1 MGTEMKTE
9 NDAQSGLKAAFV
21 MPKLTA
27 DWMVSLSSSGCVASR
42 ILVCVVGATRFDLEE
57 HQIVVVGWWR
67 LKGSAFSTWF
77 VPKRLHQCRRSLPL
91 GTPLLR
97 LGTCRHAVVAASLT
111 DVTTRRMGH
120 ELIIPHQSSRAARQ
134 HYSTGRW
141 LRRRVRCRHA

>member
-9 NDAQSGLKAAFV
+9 NDSQSGLKAAFV

-77 VPKRLHQCRRSLPL
+77 VPKRPNRKVSSMQAQPAA
-91 GTPLLR
+91 
-97 LGTCRHAVVAASLT
+97 RHAAAAPRHMPACGRSS
-111 DVTTRRMGH
+111 
-120 ELIIPHQSSRAARQ
+120 IPDRCYYPANGPRTHHSSPEQ
-134 HYSTGRW
+134 QGSTSA
-141 LRRRVRCRHA
+141 L